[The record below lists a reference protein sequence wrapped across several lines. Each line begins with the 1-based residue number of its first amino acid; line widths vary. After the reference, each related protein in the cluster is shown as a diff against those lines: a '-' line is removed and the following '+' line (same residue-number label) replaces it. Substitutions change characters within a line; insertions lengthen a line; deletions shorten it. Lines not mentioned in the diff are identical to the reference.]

1 MTITC
6 IIIDDEPLARQG
18 IENYIK
24 RTRFLKLLGSY
35 SIPDKI
41 EPTLLSA
48 VDLIFLDMKLHKKN
62 GLDFYRTLLPDTPFA
77 VVISAFPEFALDSF
91 ELNVAD
97 YLLKPVSFERFT
109 ESVNRVKEL
118 IRLKSDSQL
127 FYDSQADYFFIK
139 SNNQIQKLKYEDILY
154 IEGLSNYVLIYTE
167 QQKYLSYLT
176 LNHITEK
183 LPAKKFIRIHKSY
196 IVPIDKVEAIKGNDV
211 YIQGHCLPLGQS
223 YKQDF
228 MELIEKK
235 LLKK

>member
-41 EPTLLSA
+41 EPGVLSS
-48 VDLIFLDMKLHKKN
+48 VDLIFLDIKLHKKN
-62 GLDFYRTLLPDTPFA
+62 GLDFYRSLRPHTPFA
-77 VVISAFPEFALDSF
+77 VVISAFPEYALDGF

-118 IRLKSDSQL
+118 MRLRSDSQL
-127 FYDSQADYFFIK
+127 FYEADYFFIK

-176 LNHITEK
+176 LNLITEK
-183 LPAKKFIRIHKSY
+183 LPAQKFIRIHKSY

-228 MELIEKK
+228 MELIEQK